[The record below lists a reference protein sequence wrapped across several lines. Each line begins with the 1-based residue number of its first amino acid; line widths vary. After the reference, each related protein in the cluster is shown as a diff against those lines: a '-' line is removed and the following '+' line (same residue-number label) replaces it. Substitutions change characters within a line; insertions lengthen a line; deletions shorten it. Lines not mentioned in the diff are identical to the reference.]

1 MGYRI
6 RVVPE
11 VKVWL
16 EALRDID
23 PGAADLV
30 DRALDT
36 LRQAGAGRGHRT
48 RLAASL
54 VCRDAAALPD
64 PL

>member
-11 VKVWL
+11 VEAWL
-16 EALRDID
+16 EELRDSD

-30 DRALDT
+30 D
-36 LRQAGAGRGHRT
+36 GAWHRT
-48 RLAASL
+48 RLAAGL
-54 VCRDAAALPD
+54 VRRDDPALPH